1 MDLILDP
8 QLLLLLGVIALAAGF
23 IDTLAGGGGLITLP
37 AMLLMQIPPMQA
49 IATSKLQSTF
59 GSLASTLIL
68 LRKRQLSL
76 PDVKLACFASLI
88 GASVGAVVIQ
98 FIDASALDLLV
109 PVVLI
114 SIGLYFLLAPNAGS
128 LERKPRISDRAYR
141 VFVVPVIGFYDGFF
155 GPGTGSF
162 FSLAEVALRGRTL
175 IHATASAKAMN
186 FASNAASLVVF
197 IIGGKVLWT
206 IGAVMAVGQLA
217 GAYLGSMAL
226 IAGGAK
232 LIRPLIVTVCFAMV
246 GRYLYQNV
254 WL

>member
-1 MDLILDP
+1 MDVVLDP
-8 QLLLLLGVIALAAGF
+8 QMLLLLGVIALGAGF

-37 AMLLMQIPPMQA
+37 AMLLMQVPPVQA
-49 IATSKLQSTF
+49 IATNKLQGTF
-59 GSLASTLIL
+59 GTLVSTLTL

-76 PDVKLACFASLI
+76 DEVKAACLSSFI
-88 GASVGAVVIQ
+88 GAALGAVVIQ

-109 PVVLI
+109 PVVLL
-114 SIGLYFLLAPNAGS
+114 SIALYFLLAPSAGE
-128 LERKPRISDRAYR
+128 LERKPRIGDRAYR
-141 VFVVPVIGFYDGFF
+141 RFVIPVIGFYDGFF

-162 FSLAEVALRGRTL
+162 FSLAGVALRGRNL
-175 IHATASAKAMN
+175 INATASAKAMN
-186 FASNAASLVVF
+186 LASNVASLVVF
-197 IIGGKVLWT
+197 VLGGKVLWT
-206 IGAVMAVGQLA
+206 LGLVMAAGQLV

-232 LIRPLIVTVCFAMV
+232 LIRPLIVIVCFAMV